1 MGKFVNIKDNDFE
14 STLCEFLDPDLVY
27 VPYDKSYKLCIR
39 DGDKICFNDAILKS
53 DSNTIYSPI
62 SGEIKGA
69 TRMICDGEYKP
80 CIVIENDFEER
91 KRNITYSKRNLRLYD
106 KLEASGLIK
115 SYTDISEA
123 IEGETLIISGFDKD
137 PFEHVCSSIICEN
150 TDNLLECIDAFISI
164 FGFHKC
170 FLAVNS
176 GDSDVVSS
184 LVNYIGTYPNI
195 DLRLMPS
202 EYPLGFKDILVKE
215 LVSNNKLDKGIC
227 FLSVSEVMEIYHA
240 LKKRR
245 PSDKSYV
252 YIKAP
257 NSKGKS
263 FHVKNSSSFKDIIN
277 RYYGSFDDKR
287 IVINGLMS
295 GYEIKNLDGVVTP
308 KVRSIFLIDK
318 AHIKEEEC
326 INCGLCN
333 MVCPMG
339 CDPLLNYKMDKCI
352 KCGLCTYMCPSKRE
366 VIKWVL
372 LLKKKQ
378 TSKKLLIIST

>member
-14 STLCEFLDPDLVY
+14 STICEFLDPDLVY
-27 VPYDKSYKLCIR
+27 VPYDKSYKLCIK
-39 DGDKICFNDAILKS
+39 DGDKVCFNDAILKS
-53 DSNTIYSPI
+53 DNNTIYSPV

-69 TRMICDGEYKP
+69 TRMICDGKYKP

-106 KLEASGLIK
+106 KLEASSLIK
-115 SYTDISEA
+115 SYTDISES

-150 TDNLLECIDAFISI
+150 TDNLLECIDALISI

-202 EYPLGFKDILVKE
+202 EYPLGFKDILIKE
-215 LVSNNKLDKGIC
+215 LVSNNKMDKGIC

-257 NSKGKS
+257 DSKGKS

-277 RYYGSFDDKR
+277 RYYGLFDDKKV
-287 IVINGLMS
+287 IINGLMS
-295 GYEIKNLDGVVTP
+295 GYEIKNLDGVITP
-308 KVRSIFLIDK
+308 RIRSIFLIDK
-318 AHIKEEEC
+318 PNIKEEAC

-366 VIKWVL
+366 VIK
-372 LLKKKQ
+372 
-378 TSKKLLIIST
+378 